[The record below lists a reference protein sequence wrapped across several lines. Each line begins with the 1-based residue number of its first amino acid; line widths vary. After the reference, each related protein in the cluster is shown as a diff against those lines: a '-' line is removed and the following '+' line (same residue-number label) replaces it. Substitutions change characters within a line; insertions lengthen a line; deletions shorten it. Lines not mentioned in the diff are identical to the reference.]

1 MDQKLLFLINHE
13 WTRPALDSFMAAL
26 SSFAAW
32 IPLLAL
38 LAVAVL
44 VRGGFKA
51 RATLLVLALV
61 VGMNDGVVSQFI
73 KKTVNRPRPRQAQ
86 PGVRVLELQKA
97 SPPFMA
103 FLSVFKPVR
112 VGVSLAENGEIQ
124 GRSFP
129 SAHTLN
135 NFSAA
140 TVLAFFYRR
149 RGALYFIPAA
159 LVGYSRIYVGAHW
172 PSDVLVSIFVAVGAT
187 LLELA
192 LLEWAWQKYGAQFAP
207 QIHARHP
214 SLAEG
219 APA

>member
-13 WTRPALDSFMAAL
+13 WTRPALDIFMATL

-32 IPLLAL
+32 MPLLAV
-38 LAVAVL
+38 LAVLVM

-51 RATLLVLALV
+51 RAALLVLALV
-61 VGMNDGVVSQFI
+61 VGMNDGVVSQVL
-73 KKTVNRPRPRQAQ
+73 KKTVNRPRPRQEDA
-86 PGVRVLELQKA
+86 VRVVDLQKT
-97 SPPFMA
+97 SPR
-103 FLSVFKPVR
+103 FLAVFKPAR
-112 VGVSLAENGEIQ
+112 VGISLPEQGEIE

-172 PSDVLVSIFVAVGAT
+172 PSDVIVSIFVAIGVT
-187 LLELA
+187 LLELS
-192 LLEWAWQKYGAQFAP
+192 LIEWAWRKYAARLAP
-207 QIHARHP
+207 ELHARHP